1 MNDEQELWQV
11 DGDLDALAEAE
22 PTSPSAFVPASEAT
36 HADEA
41 TPPAIVQSTAPAGDA
56 IPAAPAQPTQQP
68 IAPRLRPSA
77 ESPPPPTTAEIV
89 EALLFVGV
97 TPLTAERACEVIRG
111 LDPEQFRRII
121 DQLNR
126 VFRRQIRPYTIQATE
141 KGWVLVLR
149 NPYRRL
155 RERLVGSPRAVRL
168 SGPAMDVLAIVA
180 YRQPINKRDI
190 DTLRGQESGAVLRSL
205 VRLGVVSVG
214 QRGDGSSELC
224 YRTTQRFLEVFG
236 LRRLSDLPQSDDFS
250 RL

>member
-22 PTSPSAFVPASEAT
+22 PTASDVPGLVTAEAIPTAFAT
-36 HADEA
+36 SDA
-41 TPPAIVQSTAPAGDA
+41 PTAFAGDA
-56 IPAAPAQPTQQP
+56 IPATLSQPTPPTPPPQRP
-68 IAPRLRPSA
+68 RPSA

-126 VFRRQIRPYTIQATE
+126 VFRRQNRPYTIQATE

-236 LRRLSDLPQSDDFS
+236 LRKLSDLPQSDDFS

>member
-1 MNDEQELWQV
+1 
-11 DGDLDALAEAE
+11 
-22 PTSPSAFVPASEAT
+22 
-36 HADEA
+36 
-41 TPPAIVQSTAPAGDA
+41 
-56 IPAAPAQPTQQP
+56 
-68 IAPRLRPSA
+68 
-77 ESPPPPTTAEIV
+77 
-89 EALLFVGV
+89 LLFVGV

-126 VFRRQIRPYTIQATE
+126 VFRRQNRPYTIQATE

-236 LRRLSDLPQSDDFS
+236 LRKLSDLPQSDDFS